1 MNEDLLRFK
10 NNQKYL
16 IFDYETCNLNLNSQ
30 SNKPW
35 QIGYLIAQ
43 GKKILDKKDFYISW
57 NELNISKEAA
67 RITGFSKSKY
77 EKKKVDAESVLNDF
91 EKYLYDDNYLVIGH
105 NILGFDVYIHNIF
118 RNLLGKATN
127 YSFIDRCIDT
137 NCLARSV
144 KNEIPYSNSQNIV
157 PWQYKLLNFRKKGVK
172 TNLKQLCKD
181 YSIDFD
187 ESKLHD
193 ALYDVIK
200 TYEVFLKM
208 IWDIEI

>member
-1 MNEDLLRFK
+1 
-10 NNQKYL
+10 
-16 IFDYETCNLNLNSQ
+16 
-30 SNKPW
+30 
-35 QIGYLIAQ
+35 
-43 GKKILDKKDFYISW
+43 
-57 NELNISKEAA
+57 
-67 RITGFSKSKY
+67 
-77 EKKKVDAESVLNDF
+77 
-91 EKYLYDDNYLVIGH
+91 
-105 NILGFDVYIHNIF
+105 
-118 RNLLGKATN
+118 
-127 YSFIDRCIDT
+127 
-137 NCLARSV
+137 LARSV